1 MAGPLEKQKQ
11 RPESR
16 NIAIGQILTAYRLPL
31 AGRVSILHRVSGALL
46 FVFLPFLLYLFDQS
60 LTSEISFET
69 FKLFLSNIIVKLITL
84 VLAWA
89 FLFHFCAGIRHLV
102 MDTNHEAVSKENG
115 KRTSIVV
122 LVVSSILTIA
132 FALKLFGAF

>member
-1 MAGPLEKQKQ
+1 MAEAVKKP
-11 RPESR
+11 RPEFR
-16 NIAIGQILTAYRLPL
+16 NIGIGQILTAYRLPL
-31 AGRVSILHRVSGALL
+31 AGRVSILHRLSGGLL

-60 LTSEISFET
+60 LTSELSFEV
-69 FKLFLSNIIVKLITL
+69 FKGFLSNIIVKLITL

-102 MDTNHEAVSKENG
+102 MDTNHNAVSKEKG
-115 KRTSIVV
+115 KQTSLVV
-122 LVVSSILTIA
+122 MVVSSILTLA

>member
-1 MAGPLEKQKQ
+1 MAEAVKKP
-11 RPESR
+11 RPEFR
-16 NIAIGQILTAYRLPL
+16 NIGIGQILTAYRLPL

-60 LTSEISFET
+60 LTSELSFDV
-69 FKLFLSNIIVKLITL
+69 FKGFLSNIIVKLITL

-102 MDTNHEAVSKENG
+102 MDTNHDAVSKEKG
-115 KRTSIVV
+115 KSTSVV
-122 LVVSSILTIA
+122 VIVVSSLLTIA
-132 FALKLFGAF
+132 FAAKLFGAF